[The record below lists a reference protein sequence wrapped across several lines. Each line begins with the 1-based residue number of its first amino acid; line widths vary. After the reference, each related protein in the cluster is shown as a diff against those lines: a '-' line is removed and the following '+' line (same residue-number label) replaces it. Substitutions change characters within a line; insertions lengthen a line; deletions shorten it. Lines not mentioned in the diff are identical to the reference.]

1 MHKIAL
7 QAVSEYKTTLQTPTI
22 PLMPPPIP
30 ASQVTLRPGLPP
42 AVLYMAAPKA
52 HVKYRATLLSTG

>member
-1 MHKIAL
+1 MNMIAL
-7 QAVSEYKTTLQTPTI
+7 KAVSEYETTLQTPPI
-22 PLMPPPIP
+22 PLMPAPIP